1 VETSIEKLR
10 NLQEVIFAPTLER
23 VALLSWGD
31 FPHNSQVIR
40 IHVLRNHAF
49 EQIETVIAPFLA
61 LSELDCQFSYS
72 GYDDTLSSVHSVP
85 DCDLVLVWL
94 DLARYAE
101 GESREYIQNQLAML
115 GQLTSAPVVF
125 LPLGGQ
131 LKDVP
136 RGIHVYSFSHLEL
149 RLGDQFWDP
158 RGELM
163 SGTRLSLKATTEV
176 AREIGLRVIPALK
189 VPPIK
194 SLVVDLD
201 NTLYD
206 GVLGEDGKDGVL
218 LSEYHVSLQRSLK
231 RLSDAGVPVS
241 IVTKN
246 DQSDV
251 EDLFKSR
258 TDFPLNL
265 SDFFQVKASW
275 RKKSEAIKEI
285 HLLTNT
291 HPESTVF
298 MDDNLAEHME
308 VSSVVPGIRN
318 LIAPLAAPRAGEILE
333 WYPGIFSFA
342 LNSYDDT
349 LRTNDLRANV
359 ARQKLVENQNP
370 KELYKEL
377 EVELEFRI
385 NISEDT
391 NRVLSLLN
399 KTNQFIFSYLRPTE
413 AEFMNKWASNK
424 SRAVI
429 AVRLRDR
436 LSDSG
441 IVAAVLLSQSKKGW
455 SLNEAVISCR
465 ALGRE
470 LEAPLLIGAI
480 KEFLYAQTGGGLLES
495 VRFTEGPRNIP
506 AQMFYQEWFQDL
518 DEQKILGYSFPQ
530 GIDTQMYTVPE
541 GGKS

>member
-10 NLQEVIFAPTLER
+10 TLQELIFAPTLDR
-23 VALLSWGD
+23 VALLSWD
-31 FPHNSQVIR
+31 DYPQDRRVIR

-49 EQIETVIAPFLA
+49 EQIEKVIAPFLA
-61 LSELDCQFSYS
+61 LSELDGQFSYS

-101 GESREYIQNQLAML
+101 PESREYIQDQLRAL
-115 GQLTSAPVVF
+115 QQLTYAPVVF
-125 LPLGGQ
+125 LPLGGE
-131 LKDVP
+131 LKDPP
-136 RGIHVYSFSHLEL
+136 RGIHVYSLSHLEIK
-149 RLGDQFWDP
+149 LGNHFWDP

-163 SGTRLSLKATTEV
+163 SGTRLSLKAATEV
-176 AREIGLRVIPALK
+176 AREIGLRAIPAIK
-189 VPPIK
+189 APPIK

-206 GVLGEDGKDGVL
+206 GVLGEDGKQGVS
-218 LSEYHVSLQRSLK
+218 LSEYHVALQYSLK
-231 RLSDAGVPVS
+231 QLSQGGIPLS

-258 TDFPLNL
+258 TDFPLDL

-275 RKKSEAIKEI
+275 RKKSEAINEI
-285 HLLTNT
+285 HQLTNT

-298 MDDNLAEHME
+298 MDDNLAEHIE
-308 VSSVVPGIRN
+308 VSSVVQGIRN
-318 LIAPLAAPRAGEILE
+318 LIAPISAPRAGDILQ
-333 WYPGIFSFA
+333 WYPGVFSYA
-342 LNSYDDT
+342 LNSREDA
-349 LRTNDLRANV
+349 LRTNDMRANL
-359 ARQKLVENQNP
+359 ARQKLVKNQNP
-370 KELYKEL
+370 KDLYKNL

-385 NISEDT
+385 NIGEDT

-413 AEFMNKWASNK
+413 AEFLKKWTPDK

-429 AVRLRDR
+429 AIRLRDR

-441 IVAAVLLSQSKKGW
+441 IVAAVLMSQSIKGW
-455 SLNEAVISCR
+455 SLDEAVISCR

-480 KEFLYAQTGGGLLES
+480 REFLSYQSGDRGLES

-506 AQMFYQEWFQDL
+506 AQLFYQEWFQDL
-518 DEQKILGYSFPQ
+518 DAQKILGYSLPP
-530 GIDTQMYTVPE
+530 GIDAQIKTIPE
-541 GGKS
+541 EGKN